1 MEKRGLGRGIS
12 ALIPQPQEVVEQGKI
27 ALLPLSQ
34 IKPNP
39 LQPREEIEPR
49 SLDELVQSVK
59 EKGIIQP
66 ILVRKSRDGYEL
78 IAGERRLT
86 AAKLLNLNEIPAI
99 IKEATDEESLELALI
114 ENIQRKNL
122 NPIEQAKAYQY
133 LINKF
138 GITQDR
144 LAQVVGKA
152 RVSITNIL
160 RLLKLPI
167 EIQDEIKKGR
177 LSFAHARALLE
188 IGEPAAQKE
197 LTAEIIANSLS
208 VSELEN
214 IIREKKHKGIKIS
227 KSAQAVKDPYLL
239 AIEGQLQ
246 QSLGTKVSIDR
257 GRKRGQIRI
266 EFYSQEDLER
276 IFSKIR

>member
-138 GITQDR
+138 GITQER

-214 IIREKKHKGIKIS
+214 IIRE
-227 KSAQAVKDPYLL
+227 
-239 AIEGQLQ
+239 
-246 QSLGTKVSIDR
+246 
-257 GRKRGQIRI
+257 
-266 EFYSQEDLER
+266 
-276 IFSKIR
+276 